1 LVESRR
7 RRIPI
12 EHRAAFC
19 PAAVRLGSVINKE
32 VPMSKTTRRTL
43 SFDSLEGKVLLSTGM
58 ADPAATVARATAR
71 GLSLKGVLTGVS
83 SPTGV
88 AVTSFTVKGN
98 AGAMGRVRGTLA
110 LAIPLVPGRAPK
122 LSGAI
127 LTLTNRLG
135 HIQLT
140 IGKSSTVYYNYVIT
154 AGTGSFAGAS
164 GSGLITL
171 HFSQRLFNSVA
182 LVLHSH
188 PH

>member
-1 LVESRR
+1 
-7 RRIPI
+7 
-12 EHRAAFC
+12 
-19 PAAVRLGSVINKE
+19 
-32 VPMSKTTRRTL
+32 MSKTTRRTL

-71 GLSLKGVLTGVS
+71 GLSLKGILTGVS
-83 SPTGV
+83 NPTGV

-110 LAIPLVPGRAPK
+110 LAIPLTPGRAPK

-135 HIQLT
+135 HVQLT
-140 IGKSSTVYYNYVIT
+140 IGKSSIPYYNYVIT

-171 HFSQRLFNSVA
+171 HFSQRLFNSVV